1 MGEAKDRLE
10 VFVGGVCASV
20 FPFMYYAVALYLAA
34 TVAQFARL
42 VVFGMG
48 NASFVVGLATPALLS
63 LMMANWHR
71 KRDAAPFPAL
81 FMTYVFKCL
90 NSYFD
95 YHEFLELSDDML
107 YEEMD
112 RKPVIMAVAP
122 HGVLSFGGLCGLC
135 YDFADYDEMKKNADG
150 KDSVDVK
157 RRNQQYLNM
166 SEHDKQSFRLRELL
180 PKLPTAMADILL
192 TVPILSDVM
201 QIFGVLSAS
210 RQTLERRIAQRKS
223 FILYPGGL
231 SEMFFSNA
239 EKKTEKLFLK
249 ERKGFI
255 KLALRH
261 GADIVPA
268 YLFGN
273 TKALRIL
280 DNPLL
285 SSLSRRLR
293 VSLTVMYGRFFLPVP
308 FRVEIV
314 HVRGRLIKLPHI
326 EREPTEDEVN
336 KYHALYIAE
345 LRRLFDTHKKKTR
358 DYRDTELVI
367 L

>member
-1 MGEAKDRLE
+1 MSSMRSSKATCTSTQYMYEPCIVYAMCESQHIYFNRFSTPRDPARQQQIFVFVFRYACTRAKEEDGGRRTEEGTERHAHMGEAKDRLE

-63 LMMANWHR
+63 VMMANWHR

-95 YHEFLELSDDML
+95 YHEFLELSDDLL
-107 YEEMD
+107 YEEMN
-112 RKPVIMAVAP
+112 RKPVIMAIAP

-157 RRNQQYLNM
+157 RRIQYLNM

-180 PKLPTAMADILL
+180 PKL
-192 TVPILSDVM
+192 
-201 QIFGVLSAS
+201 
-210 RQTLERRIAQRKS
+210 RR
-223 FILYPGGL
+223 
-231 SEMFFSNA
+231 
-239 EKKTEKLFLK
+239 
-249 ERKGFI
+249 
-255 KLALRH
+255 
-261 GADIVPA
+261 
-268 YLFGN
+268 
-273 TKALRIL
+273 
-280 DNPLL
+280 NP
-285 SSLSRRLR
+285 RC
-293 VSLTVMYGRFFLPVP
+293 
-308 FRVEIV
+308 
-314 HVRGRLIKLPHI
+314 
-326 EREPTEDEVN
+326 
-336 KYHALYIAE
+336 
-345 LRRLFDTHKKKTR
+345 
-358 DYRDTELVI
+358 
-367 L
+367 